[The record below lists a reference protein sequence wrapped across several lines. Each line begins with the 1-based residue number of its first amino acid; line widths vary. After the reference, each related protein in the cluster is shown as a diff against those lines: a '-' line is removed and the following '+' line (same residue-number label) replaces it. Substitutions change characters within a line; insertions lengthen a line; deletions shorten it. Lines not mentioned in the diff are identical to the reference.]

1 MTKQTVITLTDDE
14 TKTTLDIKTSVNG
27 RMVFFDSKEIPALI
41 QWDILDEPIKRKS
54 VKEKHIEQIKVN
66 L

>member
-14 TKTTLDIKTSVNG
+14 KKTMLEMKTSVNG
-27 RMVFFDSKEIPALI
+27 RMVFFNSKEIPALI
-41 QWDILDEPIKRKS
+41 QWDILEEPLKKKS
-54 VKEKHIEQIKVN
+54 VKEKHVEQIKAN